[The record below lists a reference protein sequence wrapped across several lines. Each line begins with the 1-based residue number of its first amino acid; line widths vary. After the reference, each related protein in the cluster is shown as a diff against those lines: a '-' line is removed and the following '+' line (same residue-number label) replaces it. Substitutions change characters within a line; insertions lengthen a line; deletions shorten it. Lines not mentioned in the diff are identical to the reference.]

1 MITVY
6 HSDQNKQIVK
16 AVSSTITH
24 VLGCVVLS
32 VGHRKFTSSRK
43 PKAHSW
49 SQYVSNFLTFMIK
62 LECSLTLRLLKKN
75 VDEISFHL
83 FLSIHQL
90 KIFRW
95 LLLTCDVNYEFTSMK
110 MQCFAKF
117 LSDSVLTEISILSSS
132 SPIGCHSS
140 YLFRHSSFVHSL
152 SVLLIFCECG
162 GRGAIKHLSTEYL
175 TKLFNLWL
183 QHSDH

>member
-117 LSDSVLTEISILSSS
+117 LSDSVLTEDQ
-132 SPIGCHSS
+132 HSQFFQPHW
-140 YLFRHSSFVHSL
+140 LPFL
-152 SVLLIFCECG
+152 LLIQTQFLCALLFC
-162 GRGAIKHLSTEYL
+162 LV
-175 TKLFNLWL
+175 NLL
-183 QHSDH
+183 